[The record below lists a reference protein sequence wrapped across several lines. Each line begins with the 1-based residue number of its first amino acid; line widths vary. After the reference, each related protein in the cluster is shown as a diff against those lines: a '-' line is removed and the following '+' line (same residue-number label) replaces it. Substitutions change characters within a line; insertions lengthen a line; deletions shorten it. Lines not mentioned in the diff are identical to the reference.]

1 MAGSVLLGRV
11 GTDTPAAKVPA
22 YLSPTPST
30 LTTQLSPWWKV
41 QCFPLLCLADI
52 WESLCR
58 GVPVDPA
65 DTAHLLPRPAYPS
78 KCLEPL

>member
-30 LTTQLSPWWKV
+30 LTPPVPTTQPV
-41 QCFPLLCLADI
+41 V
-52 WESLCR
+52 ESAVL
-58 GVPVDPA
+58 PSA
-65 DTAHLLPRPAYPS
+65 LPRRYTGVSLPGS
-78 KCLEPL
+78 SS